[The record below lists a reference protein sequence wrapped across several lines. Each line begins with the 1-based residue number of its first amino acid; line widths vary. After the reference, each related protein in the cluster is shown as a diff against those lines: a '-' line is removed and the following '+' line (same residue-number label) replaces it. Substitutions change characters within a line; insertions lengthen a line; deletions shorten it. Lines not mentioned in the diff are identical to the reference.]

1 MSIFWYTL
9 ADFLF
14 HFTCALIGS
23 FINKMLEV
31 ANRRAFLVYRSC
43 IEGKFHLNNQLK
55 QQDDLLHT
63 CIPKHN
69 LTERVKQ
76 DLKQALFDFAINR
89 NLPCKPFNELYI
101 EKYNKVTILYADIVN
116 SMALAANLSAQQL
129 VITLNELYRR
139 FDQVTEYNKCL
150 RIKLLGDC
158 YYCVSG
164 CGELENGQ
172 LENGQ
177 LESQQNQSNHAENCV
192 NTGLSMLDIIKDVR
206 AKCQVEVDMRIG
218 LHTGMV
224 MSGLMG
230 LYKWQYD
237 IWSLDSMKANEME
250 HTGVSGSLHLTNET
264 LNCLSYQFRN
274 KLLIKERFDLDQTKT
289 TFLIKKKHEED
300 FSLIARLKSNKK
312 ENEQNIVSL
321 YIYSFSY
328 LLFDSLSLLKFK
340 TLIGIFS

>member
-1 MSIFWYTL
+1 
-9 ADFLF
+9 
-14 HFTCALIGS
+14 
-23 FINKMLEV
+23 MLEV

-63 CIPKHN
+63 CIPKH
-69 LTERVKQ
+69 LSERVKQ
-76 DLKQALFDFAINR
+76 DLKQALLDFSINR

-101 EKYNKVTILYADIVN
+101 EKYNEVTILYADIVN

-164 CGELENGQ
+164 CDAENQ
-172 LENGQ
+172 K
-177 LESQQNQSNHAENCV
+177 NHAENCV
-192 NTGLSMLDIIKDVR
+192 NTGLSMLDIIKEVR
-206 AKCQVEVDMRIG
+206 TKSQADFGFDCAVDMRIG

-230 LYKWQYD
+230 LYKWQYVTM
-237 IWSLDSMKANEME
+237 ILE
-250 HTGVSGSLHLTNET
+250 
-264 LNCLSYQFRN
+264 
-274 KLLIKERFDLDQTKT
+274 
-289 TFLIKKKHEED
+289 
-300 FSLIARLKSNKK
+300 FSLQEMNALNFELNFFSSSFLGHLVIGFDACQRNGAYWRIWYATSNK
-312 ENEQNIVSL
+312 
-321 YIYSFSY
+321 
-328 LLFDSLSLLKFK
+328 
-340 TLIGIFS
+340 